1 MANCKRKKLE
11 VKLDI
16 VTPLGEVELS
26 DTLTVEVIDDKE
38 CPKVDRLL
46 LFVGDCVYRIDTKG
60 FIIERLI
67 PHE

>member
-1 MANCKRKKLE
+1 MCKRKKLE

-16 VTPLGEVELS
+16 LTPLGNVELS
-26 DTLTVEVIDDKE
+26 DTLTVEVIDDYQ

-46 LFVGDCVYRIDTKG
+46 LSVGDCVYSIDNKG